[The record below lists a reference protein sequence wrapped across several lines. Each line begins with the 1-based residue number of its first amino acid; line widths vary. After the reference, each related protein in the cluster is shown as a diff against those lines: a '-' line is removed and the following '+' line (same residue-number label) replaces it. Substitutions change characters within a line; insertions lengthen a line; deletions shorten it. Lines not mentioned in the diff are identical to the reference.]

1 VPVLPVLGIIATLS
15 MGFNVKRDA
24 SLLAIFIVVV
34 GIAIAL
40 LGSRKSVT
48 YSHD

>member
-15 MGFNVKRDA
+15 MGLNVKRDA
-24 SLLAIFIVVV
+24 LLLAVFIVVV

-40 LGSRKSVT
+40 LYKSGKK
-48 YSHD
+48 